1 VLETLTETTRPV
13 EGASC
18 KFVRHW
24 SMDAVD
30 RKMRVD
36 GRNELRRQRQ
46 RQARAKARAAKAAE
60 AAASTAD
67 EVLQHRAS
75 RESL

>member
-1 VLETLTETTRPV
+1 
-13 EGASC
+13 
-18 KFVRHW
+18 
-24 SMDAVD
+24 MDAVD
-30 RKMRVD
+30 KKMRVD